1 MAKYAVIEN
10 GKVAIVAE
18 ADSALEPNWVLLPAN
33 SPVWVGYT
41 YENGVFTA
49 PPAPPAP
56 PAPANA
62 WWMYPGP
69 FKDRLGADAL
79 AIAASTHGACK
90 AVTEMLNGRL
100 YVDLQSTQAAQMLD
114 LLIAN
119 NQPTADAMFA
129 GSGTMTAA
137 KKETILTTA
146 VPEKDRYR
154 G

>member
-1 MAKYAVIEN
+1 M
-10 GKVAIVAE
+10 VAE
-18 ADSALEPNWVLLPAN
+18 ADSALESNWVLLPAN

-41 YENGVFTA
+41 YANGVFTA
-49 PPAPPAP
+49 PPAPVTSPAP
-56 PAPANA
+56 TPANA

-129 GSGTMTAA
+129 GSGPMTAA